1 MEGRRELKHIIG
13 YAEALSLRNRLRHV
27 LRSDEH
33 AGPDGTY
40 RIRSLYFDNY
50 QDKVLREKLDGIAE
64 RDKFRLR
71 VYGESFDTIRLEKKS
86 KRNGLGW
93 KRSTWLTRT
102 ECLDLLDGRKDWMK
116 DRDDPLLQEFR
127 HLCDSQLLRPSTIV
141 DYRRE
146 AYTYPSGNV
155 RITIDSDLRTGLRSR
170 DFLNPALPLIPT
182 EAPGTCIL
190 EVKFDGFLPDF
201 ISALVQLGDRQSTA
215 VSKFAI
221 CRTRG

>member
-1 MEGRRELKHIIG
+1 MEGRRELKHLIG
-13 YAEALSLRNRLRHV
+13 FAEALALRNRLRHV
-27 LRSDEH
+27 LRPDEN

-71 VYGESFDTIRLEKKS
+71 VYGGSFDAIRLEKKS
-86 KRNGLGW
+86 KRDGLGW
-93 KRSTWLTRT
+93 KRSTWISRT
-102 ECLDLLDGRKDWMK
+102 ECQDLIEGRTEGLK
-116 DRDDPLLQEFR
+116 DREDPLVQEFLR
-127 HLCDSQLLRPSTIV
+127 TCDSLLLRPSTIV

-146 AYTYPSGNV
+146 AYVHPAGNV
-155 RITIDSDLRTGLRSR
+155 RITIDSDLRTGLRSK
-170 DFLNPALPLIPT
+170 DFLNPDLPLIPT
-182 EAPGTCIL
+182 DAPGTCIL

-201 ISALVQLGDRQSTA
+201 ISDLVQLGDRQSTA

>member
-1 MEGRRELKHIIG
+1 MEGRRELKHLIG
-13 YAEALSLRNRLRHV
+13 FAEALALRNRLRHV

-71 VYGESFDTIRLEKKS
+71 VYGDALDTIRLEKKT

-93 KRSTWLTRT
+93 KRSVWLTRA
-102 ECLDLLDGRKDWMK
+102 ECLDLLDGRTDWMK

-127 HLCDSQLLRPSTIV
+127 RACDSLLLRPSTIV

-146 AYTYPSGNV
+146 AYVHPAGNV
-155 RITIDSDLRTGLRSR
+155 RITIDSDLRTGLRSK
-170 DFLNPALPLIPT
+170 DFLNPELPLIPT
-182 EAPGTCIL
+182 DVPGTCIL

-201 ISALVQLGDRQSTA
+201 ISDLVQIGDRQSTA